1 MCGIV
6 GIIGNHKIQE
16 EKLKKSIDTLYMR
29 GPDCQKLWVDD
40 NVGLA
45 HSRLSIQDL
54 SHNADQPMESS
65 CKRYVIVYNGEIYN
79 FNDLKNLIGI
89 NAHTWVTHSD
99 TEVILES
106 YKKWGKECVHKFNG
120 MFAFAIW
127 DKKEEELFCARDRMG
142 KKPFYYSFV
151 DKEFLFASRPNAL
164 FELKDISKEIDL
176 QALRLYMDIGYIPN
190 ELSIY
195 KKIKMLPPAH
205 TLTFSKDKL
214 SIDRYWDFRQIET
227 DYSLLEKD
235 EELLIDELDELLTS
249 AVELR
254 MISDVPFGAF
264 LSGGIDSSLIVAMM
278 TKISNR
284 DVHTFSIGFNEK
296 RWDESKHAE
305 SVAKYLH
312 TNHKMEKMG
321 IDDLLN
327 LMPTFMKN
335 FDEPFFDSSAFPTMA
350 VSRLAK
356 KDVTLVL
363 TGDGADELFGGYHY
377 YNIVDKLKYF
387 YKLPKFLRLLFS
399 NMLYIIPNHKI
410 KLLSQAIN
418 KTDISSAFA
427 YSRSII
433 KDYDNVLTNDI
444 LSNTKS
450 IQEYFSEASEQMP
463 LGLNEVE
470 KSMRLDAYFTMPDE
484 YLQKVDIGSM
494 AYSLEARSPFLDYR
508 VVEWAAKLPHSLKV
522 KNGVNKYLLRKLAYR
537 YVPREILDR
546 PKQGFSVPVSKWL
559 KDEFKSD
566 FQDKLNNQKDDLG
579 EILNIDNI
587 EQLFELHISD
597 KRDVHPLLWAVYS
610 FLNWNTSK

>member
-6 GIIGNHKIQE
+6 GYVSNHRIQE

-29 GPDCQKLWVDD
+29 GPDCQKLWIDD

-54 SHNADQPMESS
+54 SHNANQPMVSS

-79 FNDLKNLIGI
+79 FKDLKNSIGI
-89 NAHTWVTHSD
+89 DSHAWSTHCD

-106 YKKWGKECVHKFNG
+106 YKKWGKECVLKFNG
-120 MFAFAIW
+120 MFAFSIW

-151 DKEFLFASRPNAL
+151 DNEFLFASRPSAL
-164 FELKDISKEIDL
+164 FELKNISKEINL
-176 QALRLYMDIGYIPN
+176 QALRLHMDIGYIPN

-195 KKIKMLPPAH
+195 KHVKMLPPAH
-205 TLTFSKDKL
+205 TLTFSKNKL
-214 SIDRYWDFRQIET
+214 SIERYWDFRQIET
-227 DYSLLEKD
+227 DYSLLDKD

-249 AVELR
+249 AVKLR

-284 DVHTFSIGFNEK
+284 DVHTFSIGFDEK
-296 RWDESKHAE
+296 RWDESEHAE
-305 SVAKYLH
+305 TVAKYLK

-321 IDDLLN
+321 IDSLLK

-356 KDVTLVL
+356 KDVTVAL

-387 YKLPKFLRLLFS
+387 YKLPNFLRSFIS
-399 NMLYIIPNHKI
+399 RILYIVPSHKI

-418 KTDISSAFA
+418 KADIPAAFA

-433 KDYDNVLTNDI
+433 KDYDNVLVDDVLN
-444 LSNTKS
+444 NTKS
-450 IQEYFSEASEQMP
+450 IEAYFSEASEHMP
-463 LGLNEVE
+463 QGLDEVE

-494 AYSLEARSPFLDYR
+494 AYSLETRSPFLDYR

-522 KNGVNKYLLRKLAYR
+522 KNGVNKYLPRKLAYR

-559 KDEFKSD
+559 KDELKSD
-566 FQDKLNNQKDDLG
+566 FHDKLYNQKDSLSKT
-579 EILNIDNI
+579 LNISNI
-587 EQLFELHISD
+587 EKLFELHTSD

-610 FLNWNTSK
+610 FLNWNSVK